1 MIKAAIKVGLW
12 VVLFALALGFMAG
25 RAGATSSESD
35 PYPEPPV
42 EECPIADAI
51 DAGWTPGGDIP
62 CGHGPQN
69 DDTPSTTVPE
79 DPAPEQGIAPVV
91 PPLIQVPVD
100 DGSGGY
106 TPEICPDQFP
116 SIAAAQNSNCVEEYP
131 PPVEQGITAPL
142 DMSNTVTRQPVQ
154 GEGAVRPPT
163 PLPPALAVTG
173 ATTEALV
180 LIGLVLVA
188 MGLGMVHG
196 HLVVRSV
203 TKWWEERS

>member
-1 MIKAAIKVGLW
+1 MKVAAIKFAIW
-12 VVLFALALGFMAG
+12 MVLLALAFGYFTGTAS
-25 RAGATSSESD
+25 AQDSS
-35 PYPEPPV
+35 
-42 EECPIADAI
+42 
-51 DAGWTPGGDIP
+51 GGDEEVI
-62 CGHGPQN
+62 
-69 DDTPSTTVPE
+69 
-79 DPAPEQGIAPVV
+79 APEQGIAPVV

-163 PLPPALAVTG
+163 PLPPALAITG